1 MSRLQVARFDAWSDV
16 PDHRPPID
24 RMLRSGL
31 LRVYPL
37 PVDYEVAEE
46 RFCALLEALEKRCG
60 DNSQSS
66 ST

>member
-1 MSRLQVARFDAWSDV
+1 MSRLQVVRSDAWSDV

-31 LRVYPL
+31 LKAYPL

-46 RFCALLEALEKRCG
+46 RFCALLEALEKRCRN
-60 DNSQSS
+60 DSQ
-66 ST
+66 

>member
-1 MSRLQVARFDAWSDV
+1 MSRFQVARSAASFDVD
-16 PDHRPPID
+16 DHQPSID

-31 LRVYPL
+31 LKVYPL

-60 DNSQSS
+60 DNSQ
-66 ST
+66 

>member
-1 MSRLQVARFDAWSDV
+1 MSRFQVARSAASFDV
-16 PDHRPPID
+16 GDHQPSID

-31 LRVYPL
+31 LKVYPL

-60 DNSQSS
+60 DNSQ
-66 ST
+66 